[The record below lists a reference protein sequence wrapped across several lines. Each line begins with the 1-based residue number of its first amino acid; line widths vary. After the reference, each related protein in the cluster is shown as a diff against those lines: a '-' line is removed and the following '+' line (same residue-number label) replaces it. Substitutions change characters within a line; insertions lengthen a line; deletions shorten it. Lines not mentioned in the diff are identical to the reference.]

1 MHAFVAFVET
11 VENMRQVSLR
21 NRFAIIVDGDHDPVV
36 YLLAAQ
42 TDDAFCV
49 TQGVGD
55 KILEGPF
62 KIPFIIME
70 QDRILLEV
78 EQHLQ
83 IFLITDTGV
92 AFDGIGQCL
101 TDIVV
106 AVNRSAERVSSRD
119 R

>member
-55 KILEGPF
+55 KILKGPF

-92 AFDGIGQCL
+92 AFDGIGQCF
-101 TDIVV
+101 TDIVGGGQSI
-106 AVNRSAERVSSRD
+106 R
-119 R
+119 